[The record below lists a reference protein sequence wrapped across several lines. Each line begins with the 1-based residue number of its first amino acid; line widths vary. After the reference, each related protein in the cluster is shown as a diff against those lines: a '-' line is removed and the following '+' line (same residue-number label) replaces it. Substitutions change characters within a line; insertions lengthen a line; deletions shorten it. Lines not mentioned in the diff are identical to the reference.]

1 MFKATFDPINLLKF
15 KSKKMKCVIIDDEPL
30 AVDLLK
36 DFVSKVDS
44 LELISTFNNA
54 IDAVS
59 FINQNNVDLIFLD
72 IQMPHFSGIEFLNT
86 IEKKP
91 LIIFTTAYSDYAVE
105 GFNLGA
111 VDYLVKPI
119 PFHRFLKAVVRAQ
132 QILIPPTVQTI
143 SESTTVPELEQDF
156 MFVRAEYENVK
167 MNFADILFIEGLK
180 DYVKIYTTDNKFTLT
195 LISLIKLEN
204 LLSSKGFSR
213 IHRSYIIN
221 IKHVKSIQK
230 NKVLISDKRI
240 PISESY
246 KTAFFE
252 RINL

>member
-1 MFKATFDPINLLKF
+1 
-15 KSKKMKCVIIDDEPL
+15 MKCVIIDDEPL
-30 AVDLLK
+30 AVELLE
-36 DFVSKVDS
+36 DFVRKVDT
-44 LELISTFNNA
+44 LELLSTFNNA

-72 IQMPHFSGIEFLNT
+72 IQMPHFSGIDFLNT

-91 LIIFTTAYSDYAVE
+91 LVIFTTAYSDYAVE

-119 PFHRFLKAVVRAQ
+119 PFHRFLKSVVRAQ
-132 QILIPPTVQTI
+132 QIVNPATTAVQEI
-143 SESTTVPELEQDF
+143 SENTTAPELEQDF

-246 KTAFFE
+246 KNAFFE

>member
-1 MFKATFDPINLLKF
+1 
-15 KSKKMKCVIIDDEPL
+15 MKCVIIDDEPL
-30 AVDLLK
+30 AVDLLQ
-36 DFVSKVDS
+36 DFVKKVDA
-44 LELISTFNNA
+44 LELVSTFNNA

-72 IQMPHFSGIEFLNT
+72 IQMPHFSGIDFLNT

-91 LIIFTTAYSDYAVE
+91 LVIFTTAYSDYAVE

-132 QILIPPTVQTI
+132 QVLQPVANTAIA
-143 SESTTVPELEQDF
+143 ENNNAPEIEQDF

-167 MNFADILFIEGLK
+167 LNFADILFIEGLK

-204 LLSSKGFSR
+204 LLSSKGFAR

-246 KTAFFE
+246 KNTFFE
-252 RINL
+252 KINL

>member
-1 MFKATFDPINLLKF
+1 
-15 KSKKMKCVIIDDEPL
+15 MKCVIIDDEPL
-30 AVDLLK
+30 AVELLE
-36 DFVSKVDS
+36 DFVKKVDS
-44 LELISTFNNA
+44 LELVNTFNNA

-72 IQMPHFSGIEFLNT
+72 IQMPHFSGIDFLNT

-91 LIIFTTAYSDYAVE
+91 LVIFTTAYSDYAVE

-132 QILIPPTVQTI
+132 QTFNPSGSVNQVSAETT
-143 SESTTVPELEQDF
+143 STPEIDQDF

-167 MNFADILFIEGLK
+167 LNFADILFIEGLK

-246 KTAFFE
+246 KSSFFE
-252 RINL
+252 KINL

>member
-1 MFKATFDPINLLKF
+1 
-15 KSKKMKCVIIDDEPL
+15 MKCVIIDDEPL
-30 AVDLLK
+30 AVELLE
-36 DFVSKVDS
+36 DFVQKVDS

-72 IQMPHFSGIEFLNT
+72 IQMPHFSGIDFLNT

-91 LIIFTTAYSDYAVE
+91 LVIFTTAYSDYAVE

-119 PFHRFLKAVVRAQ
+119 PFHRFLKSVVRAQ
-132 QILIPPTVQTI
+132 QIVNPATAVSSI
-143 SESTTVPELEQDF
+143 SENTLTPELEQDF

-180 DYVKIYTTDNKFTLT
+180 DYVKIYTTDNKYTLT

-246 KTAFFE
+246 KNAFFE
-252 RINL
+252 KINL

>member
-1 MFKATFDPINLLKF
+1 
-15 KSKKMKCVIIDDEPL
+15 MKCVIIDDEPL
-30 AVDLLK
+30 AVELLQ
-36 DFVSKVDS
+36 DFVKKVDS
-44 LELISTFNNA
+44 LELINSFNNA

-59 FINQNNVDLIFLD
+59 FINQNNVDLVFLD
-72 IQMPHFSGIEFLNT
+72 IQMPHFSGIDFLNT

-91 LIIFTTAYSDYAVE
+91 LVIFTTAYSDYAVE

-132 QILIPPTVQTI
+132 QVLQPLTPQAI
-143 SESTTVPELEQDF
+143 SENTNAPEIEQDF

-167 MNFADILFIEGLK
+167 LNFADILFIEGLK

-204 LLSSKGFSR
+204 LLSSKGFAR

-246 KTAFFE
+246 KNTFFE
-252 RINL
+252 KINL

>member
-1 MFKATFDPINLLKF
+1 
-15 KSKKMKCVIIDDEPL
+15 MKCVIIDDEPL
-30 AVDLLK
+30 AVDLLVE
-36 DFVSKVDS
+36 FVGRVDS
-44 LELISTFNNA
+44 LELVTTFTNA
-54 IDAVS
+54 IDAIS
-59 FINQNNVDLIFLD
+59 IINQSEVDLIFLD
-72 IQMPHFSGIEFLNT
+72 IEMPHFTGIDFINA

-91 LIIFTTAYSDYAVE
+91 LIIFTTAYSNYAVE

-119 PFHRFLKAVVRAQ
+119 PFNRFLKAVLRAQ
-132 QILIPPTVQTI
+132 QIFVPKTLPQTNQTI
-143 SESTTVPELEQDF
+143 SSPEIEHDF

-167 MNFADILFIEGLK
+167 INFSDILFIEGLK
-180 DYVKIYTTDNKFTLT
+180 DYVKIYTTDNKYTLT

-204 LLSSKGFSR
+204 LLSPKGFAR

-230 NKVLISDKRI
+230 NKVLIAEKRI

-246 KTAFFE
+246 KASFFE
-252 RINL
+252 KINI

>member
-1 MFKATFDPINLLKF
+1 
-15 KSKKMKCVIIDDEPL
+15 MKCVIIDDEPL
-30 AVDLLK
+30 AVDLIK
-36 DFVSKVDS
+36 EFVSKVES
-44 LELISTFNNA
+44 LELINTFNNA
-54 IDAVS
+54 IDAIAV
-59 FINQNNVDLIFLD
+59 INNSNVDLIFLD
-72 IQMPHFSGIEFLNT
+72 IEMPHFSGIDFLKA
-86 IEKKP
+86 IDKKP

-119 PFHRFLKAVVRAQ
+119 PFHRFLKSVMRAQ
-132 QILIPPTVQTI
+132 QLFQSQNSTSTVTPKI
-143 SESTTVPELEQDF
+143 VAPEMEPDF
-156 MFVRAEYENVK
+156 MFVRSEYENVK
-167 MNFADILFIEGLK
+167 INFSDILFIEGLK

-204 LLSSKGFSR
+204 TLSSKGFSR

-221 IKHVKSIQK
+221 IKYVKSIQK
-230 NKVLISDKRI
+230 NKVLIADKRI

-246 KTAFFE
+246 KNAFFE

>member
-1 MFKATFDPINLLKF
+1 
-15 KSKKMKCVIIDDEPL
+15 MKCVIIDDEPL

-132 QILIPPTVQTI
+132 QVLNPPTVQAI
-143 SESTTVPELEQDF
+143 SESTTIPELEQDF

-204 LLSSKGFSR
+204 LLFSKGFSR

-246 KTAFFE
+246 KNAFFE

>member
-1 MFKATFDPINLLKF
+1 
-15 KSKKMKCVIIDDEPL
+15 MKCVIIDDEPL
-30 AVDLLK
+30 AVDLLVE
-36 DFVSKVDS
+36 FVGRVDS
-44 LELISTFNNA
+44 LELVTTFTNA
-54 IDAVS
+54 IDAIS
-59 FINQNNVDLIFLD
+59 IINQSQIDLIFLD
-72 IQMPHFSGIEFLNT
+72 IEMPHFSGIDFINA

-91 LIIFTTAYSDYAVE
+91 LIIFTTAYSNYAVE

-119 PFHRFLKAVVRAQ
+119 PFNRFLKSVLRAQ
-132 QILIPPTVQTI
+132 QIFNPKSLPTENPII
-143 SESTTVPELEQDF
+143 SVPEIEHDF

-167 MNFADILFIEGLK
+167 LNFADILFIEGLK
-180 DYVKIYTTDNKFTLT
+180 DYVKIYTTDNKYTLT

-204 LLSSKGFSR
+204 LLSSKGFAR

-230 NKVLISDKRI
+230 NKVLIAEKRI

-252 RINL
+252 KINL

>member
-1 MFKATFDPINLLKF
+1 
-15 KSKKMKCVIIDDEPL
+15 MKCVIIDDEPL
-30 AVDLLK
+30 AVELLE
-36 DFVSKVDS
+36 DFVQKVDS

-72 IQMPHFSGIEFLNT
+72 IQMPHFSGIDFLNT

-91 LIIFTTAYSDYAVE
+91 LVIFTTAYSDYAVE

-119 PFHRFLKAVVRAQ
+119 PFHRFLKSVVRAQ
-132 QILIPPTVQTI
+132 QIVNPTAAVSTI
-143 SESTTVPELEQDF
+143 AENTLVPELEQDF

-180 DYVKIYTTDNKFTLT
+180 DYVKIYTTDNKYTLT

-246 KTAFFE
+246 KNAFFE
-252 RINL
+252 KINL

>member
-1 MFKATFDPINLLKF
+1 
-15 KSKKMKCVIIDDEPL
+15 MKCVIIDDEPL
-30 AVDLLK
+30 AVELLVE
-36 DFVSKVDS
+36 FVGRVDS
-44 LELISTFNNA
+44 LELVTTFTNA
-54 IDAVS
+54 IDAIS
-59 FINQNNVDLIFLD
+59 IINQSQIDLIFLD
-72 IQMPHFSGIEFLNT
+72 IEMPHFSGIDFINA

-119 PFHRFLKAVVRAQ
+119 PFNRFLKSVLRAQ
-132 QILIPPTVQTI
+132 QIFIPKSLPIANSTVNT
-143 SESTTVPELEQDF
+143 PEIEHDF

-167 MNFADILFIEGLK
+167 LNFADILFIEGLK
-180 DYVKIYTTDNKFTLT
+180 DYVKIYTTDNKYTLT

-204 LLSSKGFSR
+204 LLSSKGFAR
-213 IHRSYIIN
+213 VHRSYIIN

-230 NKVLISDKRI
+230 NKILIADKRI

-246 KTAFFE
+246 KTSFFE
-252 RINL
+252 KINI

>member
-1 MFKATFDPINLLKF
+1 
-15 KSKKMKCVIIDDEPL
+15 MKCVIIDDEPL
-30 AVDLLK
+30 AVDLLVE
-36 DFVSKVDS
+36 FVGRIDS
-44 LELISTFNNA
+44 LELVTTFTNA
-54 IDAVS
+54 IDAIS
-59 FINQNNVDLIFLD
+59 IINHSEIDLIFLD
-72 IQMPHFSGIEFLNT
+72 IEMPHFSGIDFINA

-91 LIIFTTAYSDYAVE
+91 LIIFTTAYSNYAVE

-119 PFHRFLKAVVRAQ
+119 PFNRFLKAVMRAQ
-132 QILIPPTVQTI
+132 QIFVPKSLPTPNQTVN
-143 SESTTVPELEQDF
+143 TPEIEHDF

-167 MNFADILFIEGLK
+167 LNFSDILFIEGLK
-180 DYVKIYTTDNKFTLT
+180 DYVKIYTTDNKYTLT

-230 NKVLISDKRI
+230 NKVLIAEKRI

-252 RINL
+252 KINI

>member
-1 MFKATFDPINLLKF
+1 
-15 KSKKMKCVIIDDEPL
+15 MKCVIIDDEPL
-30 AVDLLK
+30 AVELLE
-36 DFVSKVDS
+36 DFVQKVDS

-72 IQMPHFSGIEFLNT
+72 IQMPHFSGIDFLNT

-91 LIIFTTAYSDYAVE
+91 LVIFTTAYSDYAVE

-119 PFHRFLKAVVRAQ
+119 PFHRFLKSVVRAQ
-132 QILIPPTVQTI
+132 QIVNPAAAVPSI
-143 SESTTVPELEQDF
+143 SENTLTPELEQDF

-180 DYVKIYTTDNKFTLT
+180 DYVKIYTTDNKYTLT

-246 KTAFFE
+246 KNAFFE
-252 RINL
+252 KINL

>member
-1 MFKATFDPINLLKF
+1 
-15 KSKKMKCVIIDDEPL
+15 MKCVIIDDEPL
-30 AVDLLK
+30 AVDLIK
-36 DFVSKVDS
+36 EFVSKVES
-44 LELISTFNNA
+44 LELINTFNNA
-54 IDAVS
+54 IDAIAV
-59 FINQNNVDLIFLD
+59 INNSNVDLIFLD
-72 IQMPHFSGIEFLNT
+72 IEMPHFSGIDFLNA
-86 IEKKP
+86 IDKKP

-119 PFHRFLKAVVRAQ
+119 PFNRFLKSVMRAQ
-132 QILIPPTVQTI
+132 QVFNSQNIV
-143 SESTTVPELEQDF
+143 STPVTPQIIAPEIEPDF
-156 MFVRAEYENVK
+156 MFVRSEYENVK
-167 MNFADILFIEGLK
+167 INFSDILFIEGLK
-180 DYVKIYTTDNKFTLT
+180 DYVKIYTNNNKFTLT

-230 NKVLISDKRI
+230 NKVLIGDKRI

-246 KTAFFE
+246 KNAFFE

>member
-1 MFKATFDPINLLKF
+1 
-15 KSKKMKCVIIDDEPL
+15 MKCVIIDDEPL
-30 AVDLLK
+30 AVELLE
-36 DFVSKVDS
+36 DFVRKVDS
-44 LELISTFNNA
+44 LELVNTFNNA

-72 IQMPHFSGIEFLNT
+72 IQMPHFSGIDFLNT

-91 LIIFTTAYSDYAVE
+91 LVIFTTAYSDYAVE

-119 PFHRFLKAVVRAQ
+119 PFHRFLKSVVRAQ
-132 QILIPPTVQTI
+132 QINNPASTVQAIAETNTI
-143 SESTTVPELEQDF
+143 PEAEQDF

-167 MNFADILFIEGLK
+167 MNFSDILFIEGLK

-204 LLSSKGFSR
+204 LLSNKGFSR

-252 RINL
+252 KINL

>member
-1 MFKATFDPINLLKF
+1 
-15 KSKKMKCVIIDDEPL
+15 MKCVIIDDEPL
-30 AVDLLK
+30 AVELLQ
-36 DFVSKVDS
+36 DFVKKVDT

-72 IQMPHFSGIEFLNT
+72 IQMPHFSGIDFLNT

-91 LIIFTTAYSDYAVE
+91 LVIFTTAYSDYAVE

-132 QILIPPTVQTI
+132 QVLQPVSTQTLA
-143 SESTTVPELEQDF
+143 ESNNTPEIEQDF

-167 MNFADILFIEGLK
+167 LNFADILFIEGLK

-204 LLSSKGFSR
+204 LLSSKGFAR
-213 IHRSYIIN
+213 VHRSYIIN

-246 KTAFFE
+246 KSTFFE
-252 RINL
+252 KINL

>member
-1 MFKATFDPINLLKF
+1 
-15 KSKKMKCVIIDDEPL
+15 MKCVIIDDEPL
-30 AVDLLK
+30 AVDLLQ
-36 DFVSKVDS
+36 DFVKKVDA
-44 LELISTFNNA
+44 LELVSTFNNA

-59 FINQNNVDLIFLD
+59 FINQNNIDLVFLD
-72 IQMPHFSGIEFLNT
+72 IQMPHFSGIDFLNT

-91 LIIFTTAYSDYAVE
+91 LVIFTTAYSDYAVE

-132 QILIPPTVQTI
+132 QVLQPVANTAIA
-143 SESTTVPELEQDF
+143 ENNNAPEIEQDF

-167 MNFADILFIEGLK
+167 LNFADILFIEGLK

-204 LLSSKGFSR
+204 LLSSKGFAR

-246 KTAFFE
+246 KNSFFE
-252 RINL
+252 KINL

>member
-1 MFKATFDPINLLKF
+1 
-15 KSKKMKCVIIDDEPL
+15 MKCVIIDDEPL
-30 AVDLLK
+30 AVELLE
-36 DFVSKVDS
+36 DFVRKIDS
-44 LELISTFNNA
+44 LELLTTFNNA

-72 IQMPHFSGIEFLNT
+72 IQMPHFSGIDFLNT

-91 LIIFTTAYSDYAVE
+91 LVIFTTAFSDYAVE

-119 PFHRFLKAVVRAQ
+119 PFHRFLKSVVRAQ
-132 QILIPPTVQTI
+132 QILNPAANVQAI
-143 SESTTVPELEQDF
+143 SESTTAPELEQDF
-156 MFVRAEYENVK
+156 MFVRAEYENIK
-167 MNFADILFIEGLK
+167 MNFSDILFIEGLK

-246 KTAFFE
+246 KSAFFE

>member
-1 MFKATFDPINLLKF
+1 
-15 KSKKMKCVIIDDEPL
+15 MKCVIIDDEPL
-30 AVDLLK
+30 AVELLQ
-36 DFVSKVDS
+36 DFVKKVDS
-44 LELISTFNNA
+44 LELVNSFNNA

-59 FINQNNVDLIFLD
+59 FINQNNVDLVFLD
-72 IQMPHFSGIEFLNT
+72 IQMPHFSGIDFLNT

-91 LIIFTTAYSDYAVE
+91 LVIFTTAYSDYAVE

-132 QILIPPTVQTI
+132 QVLQPAIVNQPI
-143 SESTTVPELEQDF
+143 SENTTAPEIEQDF

-167 MNFADILFIEGLK
+167 LNFADILFIEGLK
-180 DYVKIYTTDNKFTLT
+180 DYVKIYTTDNKFILT

-204 LLSSKGFSR
+204 LLSNKGFAR

-246 KTAFFE
+246 KNTFFE
-252 RINL
+252 KINL

>member
-1 MFKATFDPINLLKF
+1 
-15 KSKKMKCVIIDDEPL
+15 MKCVIIDDEPL
-30 AVDLLK
+30 AVELLVE
-36 DFVSKVDS
+36 FVGRVDS
-44 LELISTFNNA
+44 LELVTTFTNA
-54 IDAVS
+54 IDAIS
-59 FINQNNVDLIFLD
+59 IINQSNIDLIFLD
-72 IQMPHFSGIEFLNT
+72 IEMPHFSGIDFINA

-91 LIIFTTAYSDYAVE
+91 LIIFTTAYSNYAVE

-119 PFHRFLKAVVRAQ
+119 PFNRFLKSVLRAQ
-132 QILIPPTVQTI
+132 QIFNPQNTPAGNPIISIPEI
-143 SESTTVPELEQDF
+143 EHDF

-167 MNFADILFIEGLK
+167 LNFEDILYIEGLK
-180 DYVKIYTTDNKFTLT
+180 DYVKIYTTDNKYTLT

-204 LLSSKGFSR
+204 LLSSKGFAR

-230 NKVLISDKRI
+230 NKVLIAEKRI

>member
-1 MFKATFDPINLLKF
+1 
-15 KSKKMKCVIIDDEPL
+15 MKCVIIDDEPL
-30 AVDLLK
+30 AVELLE
-36 DFVSKVDS
+36 DFVRKVDS
-44 LELISTFNNA
+44 LELVSTFNNA

-59 FINQNNVDLIFLD
+59 FINQTNIDLIFLD

-119 PFHRFLKAVVRAQ
+119 PFHRFLKSVVRAQ
-132 QILIPPTVQTI
+132 QIFNPTAAVQAI
-143 SESTTVPELEQDF
+143 SENTTAPELEQDF

-246 KTAFFE
+246 KNSFFE

>member
-1 MFKATFDPINLLKF
+1 
-15 KSKKMKCVIIDDEPL
+15 MKCVIIDDEPL
-30 AVDLLK
+30 AVELLQ
-36 DFVSKVDS
+36 DFVKKVES
-44 LELISTFNNA
+44 LELINSFNNA

-59 FINQNNVDLIFLD
+59 FINQNNVDLVFLD
-72 IQMPHFSGIEFLNT
+72 IQMPHFSGIDFLNT

-91 LIIFTTAYSDYAVE
+91 LVIFTTAYSDYAVE

-132 QILIPPTVQTI
+132 QVFLPTAPQPI
-143 SESTTVPELEQDF
+143 SETTNAPEIDQDF

-167 MNFADILFIEGLK
+167 LNFADILFIEGLK

-204 LLSSKGFSR
+204 LLSSKGFAR

-246 KTAFFE
+246 KNTFFE
-252 RINL
+252 KINL

>member
-1 MFKATFDPINLLKF
+1 
-15 KSKKMKCVIIDDEPL
+15 MKCVIIDDEPL
-30 AVDLLK
+30 AVELLQ
-36 DFVSKVDS
+36 DFVKKIDS
-44 LELISTFNNA
+44 LELINSFNNA

-59 FINQNNVDLIFLD
+59 FINQNNIDLVFLD
-72 IQMPHFSGIEFLNT
+72 IQMPHFSGIDFLNT

-91 LIIFTTAYSDYAVE
+91 LVIFTTAYSDYAVE

-132 QILIPPTVQTI
+132 QVLQPAAATQAITENTN
-143 SESTTVPELEQDF
+143 SPEIDQDF

-167 MNFADILFIEGLK
+167 LNFADILFIEGLK

-204 LLSSKGFSR
+204 LLSSKGFAR

-230 NKVLISDKRI
+230 NKVLISDKRV

-246 KTAFFE
+246 KSTFFE
-252 RINL
+252 KINL

>member
-1 MFKATFDPINLLKF
+1 
-15 KSKKMKCVIIDDEPL
+15 MKCVIIDDEPL
-30 AVDLLK
+30 AVDLLVE
-36 DFVSKVDS
+36 FVGRVDS
-44 LELISTFNNA
+44 LELVTTFTNA
-54 IDAVS
+54 IDAIS
-59 FINQNNVDLIFLD
+59 KINQSQIDLIFLD
-72 IQMPHFSGIEFLNT
+72 IEMPHFSGIDFINA

-91 LIIFTTAYSDYAVE
+91 LIIFTTAYSNYAVE

-119 PFHRFLKAVVRAQ
+119 PFNRFLKSVLRAQ
-132 QILIPPTVQTI
+132 QIFAPKSLPIETVAANT
-143 SESTTVPELEQDF
+143 PEIENDF

-167 MNFADILFIEGLK
+167 INFADILFIEGLK
-180 DYVKIYTTDNKFTLT
+180 DYVKIYTTDNKYTLT

-204 LLSSKGFSR
+204 LLSSKGFAR

-230 NKVLISDKRI
+230 NKVLISEKRI

-246 KTAFFE
+246 KTSFFE
-252 RINL
+252 KINI

>member
-1 MFKATFDPINLLKF
+1 
-15 KSKKMKCVIIDDEPL
+15 MKCVIIDDEPL

-36 DFVSKVDS
+36 EFVSKVDS
-44 LELISTFNNA
+44 LELVNTFTNA
-54 IDAVS
+54 IDAIS
-59 FINQNNVDLIFLD
+59 IINQSNIDLIFLD
-72 IQMPHFSGIEFLNT
+72 IEMPHFSGIDFINA

-132 QILIPPTVQTI
+132 QIFSPQNLPQNNPVVAIPEIEP
-143 SESTTVPELEQDF
+143 DF

-167 MNFADILFIEGLK
+167 LNFSDILFIEGLK
-180 DYVKIYTTDNKFTLT
+180 DYVKIYTTDNKYILT
-195 LISLIKLEN
+195 LLSLIKLEN
-204 LLSSKGFSR
+204 LLSTKGFSR

-230 NKVLISDKRI
+230 NKVIIADKRI

-246 KTAFFE
+246 KTSFFE
-252 RINL
+252 KINL

>member
-1 MFKATFDPINLLKF
+1 
-15 KSKKMKCVIIDDEPL
+15 MKCVIIDNEPL
-30 AVDLLK
+30 AVELLE
-36 DFVSKVDS
+36 DFVQKVDS

-72 IQMPHFSGIEFLNT
+72 IQMPHFSGIDFLNT

-91 LIIFTTAYSDYAVE
+91 LVIFTTAYSDYAVE

-119 PFHRFLKAVVRAQ
+119 PFHRFLKSVVRAQ
-132 QILIPPTVQTI
+132 QIVNPAAAVPSI
-143 SESTTVPELEQDF
+143 SENTLTPELEQDF

-180 DYVKIYTTDNKFTLT
+180 DYVKIYTTDNKYTLT

-246 KTAFFE
+246 KNAFFE
-252 RINL
+252 KINL

>member
-1 MFKATFDPINLLKF
+1 
-15 KSKKMKCVIIDDEPL
+15 MKCVIIDDEPL
-30 AVDLLK
+30 AVELLE
-36 DFVSKVDS
+36 DFVRKVDS

-59 FINQNNVDLIFLD
+59 FINQNSVDLIFLD
-72 IQMPHFSGIEFLNT
+72 IEMPHFSGIDFLNT

-91 LIIFTTAYSDYAVE
+91 LVIFTTAYSDYAVE

-119 PFHRFLKAVVRAQ
+119 PFHRFLKSVVRAQ
-132 QILIPPTVQTI
+132 QVLNPSTTIQAI
-143 SESTTVPELEQDF
+143 SESTTAPELEQDF

-167 MNFADILFIEGLK
+167 MNFSDILFIEGLK

-246 KTAFFE
+246 KNTFFE
-252 RINL
+252 KINL

>member
-1 MFKATFDPINLLKF
+1 
-15 KSKKMKCVIIDDEPL
+15 MKCVIIDDEPL
-30 AVDLLK
+30 AVDLIK
-36 DFVSKVDS
+36 EFVSKIES
-44 LELISTFNNA
+44 LELINTFNNA
-54 IDAVS
+54 IDAIAM
-59 FINQNNVDLIFLD
+59 INTSTVDLIFLD
-72 IQMPHFSGIEFLNT
+72 IEMPHFTGIDFLNA
-86 IEKKP
+86 IDKKP

-119 PFHRFLKAVVRAQ
+119 PFHRFLKSVMRAQ
-132 QILIPPTVQTI
+132 QMFQSQNTIPTAIIPKV
-143 SESTTVPELEQDF
+143 VAPEMEPDF
-156 MFVRAEYENVK
+156 MFVRSEYENVK
-167 MNFADILFIEGLK
+167 INFSDILFIEGLK

-204 LLSSKGFSR
+204 SLSSKGFSR

-221 IKHVKSIQK
+221 IKYVKSIQK
-230 NKVLISDKRI
+230 NKVLIADKRI

-246 KTAFFE
+246 KNSFFE

>member
-1 MFKATFDPINLLKF
+1 
-15 KSKKMKCVIIDDEPL
+15 MKCVIIDDEPL
-30 AVDLLK
+30 AVELLE
-36 DFVSKVDS
+36 DFVKKVDS

-72 IQMPHFSGIEFLNT
+72 IQMPHFSGIDFLNT

-91 LIIFTTAYSDYAVE
+91 LVIFTTAYSDYAVE

-132 QILIPPTVQTI
+132 QVLHPVATPTLVENSNT
-143 SESTTVPELEQDF
+143 PEIEQDF

-167 MNFADILFIEGLK
+167 LNFADILFIEGLK

-204 LLSSKGFSR
+204 LLSSKGFAR

-246 KTAFFE
+246 KNTFFE
-252 RINL
+252 KINL